1 MMSYTLTLTTLLFIF
16 GACIGSFLNVC
27 IFRIPQKKSIAFP
40 GSFCPVCK
48 ANIPF
53 YCNIPVLSYLFLKG
67 CCKYCKNPISIRYP
81 FVEILTGI
89 FPVFL
94 FLKFGLTPPLFFWFS
109 FVCVLIVIS
118 LIDFDHQI
126 IPDIISL
133 PGIVIF
139 ASSAVFIPEM
149 TLPSVLMGIFMG
161 GGILYAIAFLYY
173 KLRKTEGMGGGDI
186 KLLAMIG
193 AATGLEGVMFTLFTA
208 SLTGTVA
215 GLGTLLV
222 TKGSNRQLKIPF
234 GPYLSAGAI
243 LYIFFGNALIQ
254 WYISALAGY

>member
-1 MMSYTLTLTTLLFIF
+1 MSDTQTLTIILFIF

-40 GSFCPVCK
+40 GSFCPICK
-48 ANIPF
+48 ENIPF
-53 YCNIPVLSYLFLKG
+53 YCNIPVLSYLFLHG
-67 CCKYCKNPISIRYP
+67 RCKHCKNPISIRYP
-81 FVEILTGI
+81 LVETLTGI

-94 FLKFGLTPPLFFWFS
+94 FLKFGLTPPLFFWFG
-109 FVCVLIVIS
+109 FICVLIVIS

-139 ASSAVFIPEM
+139 SSSAVFIPEM
-149 TLPSVLMGIFMG
+149 SFSSVLMGIFTG
-161 GGILYAIAFLYY
+161 GGILYAIALLYF

-193 AATGLEGVMFTLFTA
+193 AATGIEGVMFTIFTA
-208 SLTGTVA
+208 SL
-215 GLGTLLV
+215 LGTFAGICIILA
-222 TKGSNRQLKIPF
+222 TKENHHQLKIPF

-243 LYIFFGNALIQ
+243 LYIFFGENLIQ
-254 WYISALAGY
+254 WYLRALAGY